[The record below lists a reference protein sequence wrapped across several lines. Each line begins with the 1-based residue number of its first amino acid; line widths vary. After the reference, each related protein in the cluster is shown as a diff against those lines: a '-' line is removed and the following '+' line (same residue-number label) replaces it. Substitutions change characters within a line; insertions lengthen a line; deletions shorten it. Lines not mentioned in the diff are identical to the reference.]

1 MRKENSIF
9 HTKFISEPGSYLRNS
24 DYFAFVEL
32 ENAACYCIAD
42 GIDTD
47 SKRESARIAVT
58 AVITEF
64 TENPGFSKKKANYYM
79 QIAHQALL
87 RETRE
92 ARLEVSMVILLTDY
106 KKAVWASAGNT
117 RLFFMRNG
125 NIKSR
130 TKDTSLSQNMIDR
143 DELALDQLSSHEERH
158 NLYCYLGQPG
168 HFKPI
173 ISAKKK
179 LEDGDILVAY
189 TRGVWE
195 CVGDAEL
202 LDAVDGV
209 SNAEDV
215 CTGLEDVILSQQ
227 LEIVENYT
235 IVTIFVDKVYRN
247 PKAGKIK
254 KYTKII
260 VSVAV
265 VLLGLVGAFVFAR
278 YRTNKSNQDKMLKH
292 ENRGIEYLTDVNYE
306 KADEEFAQAVELADE
321 IKVNKKS
328 DIYEDVQAV
337 ETYKRLSGYLVEG
350 DSGITESE
358 YKIAADKYQSALDSV
373 AVLSSEYGQNT
384 DYAETIEDKK
394 AFALA
399 MLAGDEAYEAEKY
412 SEALASY
419 ENAVNLGENIND
431 TAVKKIAEEKQ
442 KTAKG
447 KEALSQGAAYEE
459 MAQAEVEQGLYT
471 QALDDYE
478 AAKSCYQLAKDEY
491 GNTEAESKMALVDIK
506 IENINAT
513 MDKQSAQ
520 QMEQEAATYVE
531 QAAEALHNGNNE
543 QAAQL
548 YEKAKSLYQKTGNVS
563 MVVNLS
569 DKLENAKYGTE
580 KEDEAD
586 ALEYVLEATE
596 LLAEEKYTKA
606 ISKLEKARGIYK
618 DLDRAT
624 EASQI
629 QGIINQINTVIEKK
643 KNEQEKQKEEKK
655 ETEKN
660 KTEKSEKEK
669 K

>member
-32 ENAACYCIAD
+32 ENAACYCVAD

-47 SKRESARIAVT
+47 SKRESAKIAVT
-58 AVITEF
+58 AIITEF
-64 TENPGFSKKKANYYM
+64 TENPGFSRNKANQYV

-92 ARLEVSMVILLTDY
+92 ARLEASIVIILTDY
-106 KKAVWASAGNT
+106 KKAIWASAGNT

-130 TKDTSLSQNMIDR
+130 TKDTSLSQNMIER
-143 DELALDQLSSHEERH
+143 NELALDQLSSHEERH
-158 NLYCYLGQPG
+158 NLYCYLGQAG
-168 HFKPI
+168 RFKPV

-179 LEDGDILVAY
+179 LEDGDILVCY

-235 IVTIFVDKVYRN
+235 IVAIFVDKAYRN
-247 PKAGKIK
+247 PNAGKIK
-254 KYTKII
+254 KYAKVII
-260 VSVAV
+260 TILV
-265 VLLGLVGAFVFAR
+265 VLVGLIGAFVFAG
-278 YRTNKSNQDKMLKH
+278 YRTNKSNQEKMIKH
-292 ENRGIEYLTDVNYE
+292 ETRGIEYLEDVNYE

-321 IKVNKKS
+321 IRVSKSS
-328 DIYEDVQAV
+328 DIYDDVQAV

-358 YKIAADKYQSALDSV
+358 YKIASEKYQSALDS
-373 AVLSSEYGQNT
+373 ASVLNSEYEQDT
-384 DYAETIEDKK
+384 EFTETIEDKK

-399 MLAGDEAYEAEKY
+399 MLSGDEAYEEEKY
-412 SEALASY
+412 GDALAFY
-419 ENAVNLGENIND
+419 EKAVSLAEGIND

-447 KEALSQGAAYEE
+447 KQALAQGAAFEAT
-459 MAQAEVEQGLYT
+459 AQTEAEQGLYA

-478 AAKSCYQLAKDEY
+478 SAKSCYQLAKDEY
-491 GNTEAESKMALVDIK
+491 GNTEAESKSALVDIK

-513 MDKQSAQ
+513 MEKQSTQ

-531 QAAEALHNGNNE
+531 QAAEALHKGNGE

-548 YEKAKSLYQKTGNVS
+548 YEKAKAIYQKTGNAS
-563 MVVNLS
+563 MVVSLS
-569 DKLENAKYGTE
+569 DKIENARYGTE

-586 ALEYVLEATE
+586 ALGYVLEAME
-596 LLAEEKYTKA
+596 LMAQDKDSKA
-606 ISKLEKARGIYK
+606 VKKLEKARTLYK
-618 DLDRAT
+618 ELDKST

-629 QGIINQINTVIEKK
+629 QGIINQINTAIE
-643 KNEQEKQKEEKK
+643 NEKK
-655 ETEKN
+655 EKETET
-660 KTEKSEKEK
+660 KTESESEK
-669 K
+669 